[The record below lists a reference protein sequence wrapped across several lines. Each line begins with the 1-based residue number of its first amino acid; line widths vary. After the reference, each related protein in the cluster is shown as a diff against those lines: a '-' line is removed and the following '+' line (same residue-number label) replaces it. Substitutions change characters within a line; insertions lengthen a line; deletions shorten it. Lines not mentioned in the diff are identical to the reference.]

1 MCMFKYIHYCI
12 ISTSGDW
19 RILDFNWQFYFSL
32 VLLLRFSYFFH
43 SYTYKDNTYK
53 DKTLKTFSALVD
65 KSTANTKIY
74 PVPAG

>member
-1 MCMFKYIHYCI
+1 MRMFKYIHYCI

-53 DKTLKTFSALVD
+53 DR
-65 KSTANTKIY
+65 
-74 PVPAG
+74 